1 MQGFIVW
8 LKRNELGHKERVAE
22 YKHSVSYINSI
33 LEGVPQCF
41 INMRILSFKFKSNKD
56 AESGKIV
63 EMAQT
68 IFGKDCDMSV
78 QLLGLKAIMTG
89 ITAVIGLFS
98 FLTKGP
104 VAIILSK
111 KYKILLLVT
120 IILGVGSKAMNTF
133 YMIYNLDKFNC
144 FVHNSTANL
153 NGTNGTTCREYTPG
167 LRAKGLVGDIFEDNL
182 PNGFVKNTS
191 IMTYLR
197 LFGLNMF
204 FVLWSLASLTRLG
217 PRNYIRVITTF
228 PQLAVVPLITP
239 FTFGI
244 MCKSCNCNHI
254 TDCKEKKIVFSKSL
268 TAWNLFTTRILSYV
282 AMIIDSED
290 QGFSEIPG
298 FESANIVRILVL
310 VAESVASIGI
320 LVLLLRNGRIS

>member
-1 MQGFIVW
+1 MRGFIVW
-8 LKRNELGHKERVAE
+8 LQRNEVGHKERVAE

-111 KYKILLLVT
+111 KYKVLLLVT

-144 FVHNSTANL
+144 FVQNSAATL
-153 NGTNGTTCREYTPG
+153 NGTRVAEVDS
-167 LRAKGLVGDIFEDNL
+167 LSVRAKMAIK
-182 PNGFVKNTS
+182 PFVKCVFAIFATNALF
-191 IMTYLR
+191 LR
-197 LFGLNMF
+197 
-204 FVLWSLASLTRLG
+204 
-217 PRNYIRVITTF
+217 
-228 PQLAVVPLITP
+228 
-239 FTFGI
+239 
-244 MCKSCNCNHI
+244 
-254 TDCKEKKIVFSKSL
+254 
-268 TAWNLFTTRILSYV
+268 
-282 AMIIDSED
+282 IIK
-290 QGFSEIPG
+290 
-298 FESANIVRILVL
+298 N
-310 VAESVASIGI
+310 SV
-320 LVLLLRNGRIS
+320 

>member
-1 MQGFIVW
+1 
-8 LKRNELGHKERVAE
+8 
-22 YKHSVSYINSI
+22 
-33 LEGVPQCF
+33 
-41 INMRILSFKFKSNKD
+41 MRILSFKFKSNKD

-68 IFGKDCDMSV
+68 IFGKDCNVSV

-120 IILGVGSKAMNTF
+120 IILGVGSKAMNIF

-217 PRNYIRVITTF
+217 PRNYIR
-228 PQLAVVPLITP
+228 
-239 FTFGI
+239 
-244 MCKSCNCNHI
+244 
-254 TDCKEKKIVFSKSL
+254 
-268 TAWNLFTTRILSYV
+268 
-282 AMIIDSED
+282 
-290 QGFSEIPG
+290 
-298 FESANIVRILVL
+298 
-310 VAESVASIGI
+310 
-320 LVLLLRNGRIS
+320 

>member
-1 MQGFIVW
+1 MRGFIVW
-8 LKRNELGHKERVAE
+8 LKRNEEAHKERVAE

-41 INMRILSFKFKSNKD
+41 INMRILSFKFKSNKE

-120 IILGVGSKAMNTF
+120 IILGVGSKAMNIF

-144 FVHNSTANL
+144 FVHNSTATL
-153 NGTNGTTCREYTPG
+153 NGTNGTTCRDYTPG

-191 IMTYLR
+191 IMTYMR
-197 LFGLNMF
+197 LFGLNIF

-217 PRNYIRVITTF
+217 
-228 PQLAVVPLITP
+228 
-239 FTFGI
+239 
-244 MCKSCNCNHI
+244 
-254 TDCKEKKIVFSKSL
+254 
-268 TAWNLFTTRILSYV
+268 
-282 AMIIDSED
+282 
-290 QGFSEIPG
+290 
-298 FESANIVRILVL
+298 
-310 VAESVASIGI
+310 
-320 LVLLLRNGRIS
+320 